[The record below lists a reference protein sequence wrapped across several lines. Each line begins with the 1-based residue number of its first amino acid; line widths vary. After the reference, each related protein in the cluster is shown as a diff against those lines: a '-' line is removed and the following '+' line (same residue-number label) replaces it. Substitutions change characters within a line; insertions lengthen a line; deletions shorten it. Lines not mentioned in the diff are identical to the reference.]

1 MTSSSTVRI
10 EALGR
15 ENYDTWK
22 LQVRALLVKN
32 DAWGYVS
39 GTITKPEP
47 TTDNAEAIAEW
58 NSKDEKAKS
67 DLILSIMPN
76 QLKIIKN
83 CQTSRELW
91 LTLENIFQSK
101 GPARKATLLKSL
113 TVQKLN
119 EGGDMIEHLHNFFD
133 CVDKLGDLE
142 INIHPDQLVIMMLN
156 SLPSTFENFRVAIES
171 RDQLPTPE
179 NLRTKIVEE
188 YQARNSASSSSQ
200 GAMYAKKR
208 FGNKKKWSNESHGKN
223 ESKKE
228 DQTSEKSREI

>member
-47 TTDNAEAIAEW
+47 TADNAEAIAEW

-91 LTLENIFQSK
+91 LTLENIFQLK

-200 GAMYAKKR
+200 GAMYAMKR